1 MGVTRAATA
10 PWFLMM
16 VFLWPFG
23 CSMIQPAVHKNI
35 PPPAPVPQTTELLPE
50 SQSQQASLQEE
61 LSPPPPPSPPEI
73 KYFSHEIKWPG
84 EDLSS
89 IARWYT
95 GSAKNWMRLVEVNP
109 GIDPRRINIGDSVL
123 IPEDLLKTRKLMPID
138 FLPSTTKKKAPPPPP
153 AKQVVKSDKITLF
166 GPIDT
171 LTETSSVD
179 NSDSPLPLETIE

>member
-35 PPPAPVPQTTELLPE
+35 PPPAPVPQTIEQLPE
-50 SQSQQASLQEE
+50 YQPQQASPQEV
-61 LSPPPPPSPPEI
+61 LPPSPPPPEI
-73 KYFSHEIKWPG
+73 KYFTHEIKWSG

-109 GIDPRRINIGDSVL
+109 GIDPKRINIGDSVL
-123 IPEDLLKTRKLMPID
+123 IPEDLLTTRKLMPID
-138 FLPSTTKKKAPPPPP
+138 FLPSTSNKKKAPPPP

-171 LTETSSVD
+171 VTETSSVD